1 MSCRKRCTTSS
12 QQIYWLT
19 GRTVKSNQDQW
30 KDDDEDTRRLLNV
43 DLEIEWVPCVLGR
56 VGKWLC
62 KWTCQKN
69 VKQQEP
75 VPFSFWME
83 GSPSSNHDHFSTQLL
98 LHFSPFVNKS
108 GEGFRGWEAWL
119 QLVFFCGQSRQW
131 IYLLFVCLFGKRK
144 KFWINCGVRYK
155 TTFGFGKGSNE
166 DNRLR
171 KQLKYNLCI

>member
-83 GSPSSNHDHFSTQLL
+83 GSPSSNHDHFSTQLGSPRLL
-98 LHFSPFVNKS
+98 LHFSPFVNKFW
-108 GEGFRGWEAWL
+108 EGFRGWEAWL
-119 QLVFFCGQSRQW
+119 QLVFFGFPVRVCSFSNPQQSGNV
-131 IYLLFVCLFGKRK
+131 L
-144 KFWINCGVRYK
+144 
-155 TTFGFGKGSNE
+155 TTKEMDLSH
-166 DNRLR
+166 DL
-171 KQLKYNLCI
+171 